1 MPGALGLGQPGIP
14 GPGSTEGCPR
24 SIRVGA
30 LVENSRSGKVSLFRS
45 PTCISAGLIA
55 HDQDVHIKVGV
66 QPEVWRASVL
76 HADSGPVIRAQG
88 RCPSLGLA
96 HGGPHPA
103 EPWTGQQ
110 TYLPGCLRPVLQT
123 SEALLSLVLGTELR
137 VVQKS
142 CAERCPKSGTQ
153 PRGLSVM

>member
-14 GPGSTEGCPR
+14 GPGSTEGCPC

-30 LVENSRSGKVSLFRS
+30 LVENSRSGKVSLFRP
-45 PTCISAGLIA
+45 PTCISAGLIE

-88 RCPSLGLA
+88 RCPNLGLGR
-96 HGGPHPA
+96 GGPHPA

-110 TYLPGCLRPVLQT
+110 TYLPGCLHPVLQT

-142 CAERCPKSGTQ
+142 CAEHCPKSGTQ